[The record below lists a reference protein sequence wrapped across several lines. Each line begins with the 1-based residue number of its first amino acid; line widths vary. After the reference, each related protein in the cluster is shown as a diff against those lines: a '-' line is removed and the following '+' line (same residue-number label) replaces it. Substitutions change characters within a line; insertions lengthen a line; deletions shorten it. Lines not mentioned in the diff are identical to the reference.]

1 MWGPMLSSM
10 SYSENRG
17 LPLSIIGGR
26 TPALGLPAPPM
37 RGLSLLPSQ
46 GHLHMNRAEL
56 PPSPAPFILQDL
68 SFLTST
74 CCSGIRHGLLCT
86 STRPGQDMDR
96 WTDGPAWPRALEC
109 GLRLGFPECT
119 SLPFTLL
126 AHLGEKPLPWS
137 WESYFVCLLIHPLR
151 FWEEGFSLWEMFYD
165 PSW

>member
-86 STRPGQDMDR
+86 STRPGQDGQMDLP
-96 WTDGPAWPRALEC
+96 GPELWSVGCGWASLSALPC
-109 GLRLGFPECT
+109 P
-119 SLPFTLL
+119 SLFLL
-126 AHLGEKPLPWS
+126 TWERSPSPGPGSRILSAFSSTHLGGGVFPMGNVL
-137 WESYFVCLLIHPLR
+137 
-151 FWEEGFSLWEMFYD
+151 
-165 PSW
+165 